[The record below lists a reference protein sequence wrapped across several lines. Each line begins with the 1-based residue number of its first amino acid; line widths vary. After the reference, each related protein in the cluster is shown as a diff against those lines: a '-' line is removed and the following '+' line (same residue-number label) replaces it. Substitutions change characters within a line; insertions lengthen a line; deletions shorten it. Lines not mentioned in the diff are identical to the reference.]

1 MARITIEDCMEQVP
15 NRFML
20 VRMAS
25 IRAKQLKKGAR
36 PLLETVENKEIVTSL
51 REIAKGFVKPGD
63 SSLPAEDEFDAAAL
77 EAAPVAVE
85 NFDAPVE
92 EAAPAF
98 AAAVDAPAATD
109 AAPEASKEPTPEG

>member
-36 PLLETVENKEIVTSL
+36 PLLETVDNKEIVTSL
-51 REIAKGFVKPGD
+51 REIAKGVVKACDTSVVP
-63 SSLPAEDEFDAAAL
+63 ENEFGATAV
-77 EAAPVAVE
+77 EAAPVVVE
-85 NFDAPVE
+85 SFDAPAVE
-92 EAAPAF
+92 ATPVTADAPDAF
-98 AAAVDAPAATD
+98 AAGEIAA
-109 AAPEASKEPTPEG
+109 EEPTPEG

>member
-36 PLLETVENKEIVTSL
+36 PLLETVDNKEIVTSL
-51 REIAKGFVKPGD
+51 REIAKGVVKPCD
-63 SSLPAEDEFDAAAL
+63 TSLVPENKFDAAAV
-77 EAAPVAVE
+77 EAAPVVVE
-85 NFDAPVE
+85 SFDAPAVE
-92 EAAPAF
+92 ATPVAADAPDAF
-98 AAAVDAPAATD
+98 AGAGEIAA
-109 AAPEASKEPTPEG
+109 EEPTPEG